1 MDKIKKLTILKK
13 DLEFMPNFYERYITL
28 IDEKADLITELHNTK
43 NIFEK
48 IKNKLIEFQNFKYRP
63 EKWTPKD
70 ILQHI
75 IDNERITAYRALCL
89 SRGESK
95 KLMGYDENHYGMNS
109 NANDRSMESLLEEF
123 KLVRQ
128 SLILLFENF
137 NKKMLFKT
145 GICNEIK
152 INPLALGFFVI
163 GHCKHHI
170 NILKERYFKNS

>member
-1 MDKIKKLTILKK
+1 MNNTYQIYLISDSTGETIDRIFLALK
-13 DLEFMPNFYERYITL
+13 
-28 IDEKADLITELHNTK
+28 AQ
-43 NIFEK
+43 
-48 IKNKLIEFQNFKYRP
+48 FQNFKYRP

-145 GICNEIK
+145 GICNERKDYASEITGERCSIITGASTRCVRTAK
-152 INPLALGFFVI
+152 CEGCC
-163 GHCKHHI
+163 GQHYRTKTKTWKCK
-170 NILKERYFKNS
+170 